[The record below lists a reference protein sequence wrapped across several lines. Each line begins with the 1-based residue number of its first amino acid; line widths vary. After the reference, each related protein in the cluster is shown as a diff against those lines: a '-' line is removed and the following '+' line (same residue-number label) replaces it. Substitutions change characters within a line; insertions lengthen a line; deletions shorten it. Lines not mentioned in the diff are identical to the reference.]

1 MRMMMRVQMDTEMAS
16 KGIQDGSMPAG
27 LEKLMDALHPE
38 AAYFSLLNGNRTAF
52 IVFDM
57 TDSWQLPPALE
68 PLFRDLKAKIDVS
81 PAMNVDD
88 LKKGLSALGS

>member
-1 MRMMMRVQMDTEMAS
+1 MRMMMRIQMDTETAS
-16 KGIQDGSMPAG
+16 KGIADGSMPRG
-27 LEKLMDALHPE
+27 LEEMISALKPE

-57 TDSWQLPPALE
+57 TDSWQLAPMLE
-68 PLFRDLKAKIDVS
+68 PLFSQLKAKIDVS